1 MWSIIG
7 GIVAVALGVW
17 GLIAFEGWTAFL
29 KVLHGAVPIL
39 LVLGGVVAVIA
50 GASSVKEAR
59 EAKKAEMA
67 EKAEKKE
74 EAPAP
79 ANTEAK
85 PE

>member
-7 GIVAVALGVW
+7 GIVAAVLGVW
-17 GLIAFEGWTAFL
+17 GLIAWWPDFL
-29 KVLHGAVPIL
+29 QVLRGAIPIL
-39 LVLGGVVAVIA
+39 AVLGGVVAIIA

-79 ANTEAK
+79 ANSEAK
-85 PE
+85 PEQK

>member
-7 GIVAVALGVW
+7 GIVAAALGVW
-17 GLIAFEGWTAFL
+17 GLIAWRFDFL
-29 KVLHGAVPIL
+29 LVLRGAIPIL
-39 LVLGGVVAVIA
+39 AVLGGVVAVIA
-50 GASSVKEAR
+50 GASSVKEAG

-85 PE
+85 PEQK